1 MTQPTS
7 AVTGPVVRVEDLN
20 IKVRAGGEWTHLV
33 RDVSYTVE
41 PGDCLAIVGESGAGK
56 SITIR
61 AVLGLLDPHK
71 FQVTGKVW
79 LGGTEL
85 GTLRPAARRAHVTR
99 HASLVFQDP
108 SRSLNP
114 IMRVGPQI
122 AETLLKGSG
131 RQEKLTRAQAR
142 ERSID
147 LMRAVGIG
155 APEERY
161 HAYPHELSGG
171 MKQRIVIAIALA
183 CGSQVMF
190 CDEPTSALDVTTQ
203 AQIMDLL
210 DDLRAKRG
218 ITTVVITHDL
228 ALAASRAEQVIVM
241 YAGQVVEALPAARL
255 AASARMPYTE
265 ALIYAAPDPDAD
277 VAPPIRWRLPS
288 GAQPL
293 PVRGLPRPIE
303 GRPPDP
309 RFPLP
314 GCSFQPRC
322 GHAEADCAVQ
332 APGLTV
338 VDANHSLRCL
348 HPLAAGSALEAARP

>member
-1 MTQPTS
+1 MTAP
-7 AVTGPVVRVEDLN
+7 APVVQVEDLN
-20 IKVRAGGEWTHLV
+20 IKVRDGGGWVHLV
-33 RDVSYTVE
+33 RDLSYAVA
-41 PGDCLAIVGESGAGK
+41 PGDCLAVVGESGAGK
-56 SITIR
+56 SISVR
-61 AVLGLLDPHK
+61 AVLGLLDERT
-71 FQVTGKVW
+71 FRVTGKVW
-79 LGGTEL
+79 LGGVEL
-85 GTLRPAARRAHVTR
+85 GALRPGARRAHVTR

-131 RQEKLTRAQAR
+131 RTERLSRPQAR
-142 ERSID
+142 ARSIE

-183 CGSQVMF
+183 CGAQVMF

-210 DDLRAKRG
+210 DDLRATRG

-228 ALAASRAEQVIVM
+228 SLAASRARQVLVM
-241 YAGQVVEALPAARL
+241 YAGQVVETLPAADL
-255 AASARMPYTE
+255 AAHARMPYTE
-265 ALIYAAPDPDAD
+265 ALILAAPDPDAD
-277 VAPPIRWRLPS
+277 
-288 GAQPL
+288 G
-293 PVRGLPRPIE
+293 GLPRPIE

-309 RFPLP
+309 RAPLP

-322 GHAEADCAVQ
+322 GYAAADCAVQ

-338 VDANHSLRCL
+338 VDDTHSLRCW
-348 HPLAAGSALEAARP
+348 HPLATGSALEAARP

>member
-1 MTQPTS
+1 MTP
-7 AVTGPVVRVEDLN
+7 AAIPEDIPGGEVVPADEVVRVENLN
-20 IKVRAGGEWTHLV
+20 VRVRGQSGWTHLV
-33 RDVSYTVE
+33 RDLSYSVSA
-41 PGDCLAIVGESGAGK
+41 GGCLAVVGESGAGK
-56 SITIR
+56 SLTIR
-61 AVLGLLDPHK
+61 ATLGLLDERL
-71 FQVTGKVW
+71 FQVSGRVW
-79 LGGTEL
+79 LGGVDL
-85 GTLRPAARRAHVTR
+85 GALRPAQRRAHVTR
-99 HASLVFQDP
+99 YASLVFQDP

-122 AETLLKGSG
+122 TETLLKGSG
-131 RQEKLTRAQAR
+131 RQQRLSRAQAR
-142 ERSID
+142 QRSIE

-210 DDLRAKRG
+210 DDLRTKRG

-265 ALIYAAPDPDAD
+265 ALIYAAPDPD
-277 VAPPIRWRLPS
+277 S
-288 GAQPL
+288 EG
-293 PVRGLPRPIE
+293 GLPRPIE

-322 GHAEADCAVQ
+322 GYAEADCAAQ
-332 APGLTV
+332 TPRLTA
-338 VDANHSLRCL
+338 VDFNHSLRCW
-348 HPLAAGSALEAARP
+348 HPLAAGSVLEAARS

>member
-1 MTQPTS
+1 MTQPTP

-20 IKVRAGGEWTHLV
+20 IKVHAGGEWTHLV
-33 RDVSYTVE
+33 RDVSYTVD

-61 AVLGLLDPHK
+61 AVLGLLDPHR

-122 AETLLKGSG
+122 AETLLAGSG
-131 RQEKLTRAQAR
+131 KQEKLTRAQAR

-241 YAGQVVEALPAARL
+241 YAGQVVEVLPAARL

-265 ALIYAAPDPDAD
+265 ALIYAAPDPD
-277 VAPPIRWRLPS
+277 S
-288 GAQPL
+288 EG
-293 PVRGLPRPIE
+293 GLPRPIE

-309 RFPLP
+309 RFPPP

>member
-1 MTQPTS
+1 MTASSVPI
-7 AVTGPVVRVEDLN
+7 AAVEDLN
-20 IKVRAGGEWTHLV
+20 IKVRGGGGWTHLV
-33 RDVSYTVE
+33 RDLSFAVH

-61 AVLGLLDPHK
+61 AILGLLEERK

-85 GTLRPAARRAHVTR
+85 SALRPAARRAHING

-114 IMRVGPQI
+114 IMQVGPQI
-122 AETLLKGSG
+122 AETFSNGSG

-142 ERSID
+142 ERSIE

-155 APEERY
+155 APEQRY

-210 DDLRAKRG
+210 DDLREQRG

-228 ALAASRAEQVIVM
+228 SLAASRADQVLVM

-255 AASARMPYTE
+255 AANARMPYTQ
-265 ALIYAAPDPDAD
+265 ALIYAAPEPDAE
-277 VAPPIRWRLPS
+277 
-288 GAQPL
+288 G
-293 PVRGLPRPIE
+293 GLPRPIE

-309 RFPLP
+309 RALPP

-322 GHAEADCAVQ
+322 GYAEADCVTR
-332 APGLTV
+332 APELTL
-338 VDANHSLRCL
+338 VDENHSLRCW
-348 HPLAAGSALEAARP
+348 HPLATGSALEAAHP

>member
-1 MTQPTS
+1 M
-7 AVTGPVVRVEDLN
+7 ENLN
-20 IKVRAGGEWTHLV
+20 IKVRDGSGWTHLV
-33 RDVSYTVE
+33 RDLSYAVD
-41 PGDCLAIVGESGAGK
+41 PGACLAIVGESGAGK
-56 SITIR
+56 SVTVR
-61 AVLGLLDPHK
+61 AVLGLLDERK
-71 FQVTGKVW
+71 FRVTGTVW
-79 LGGTEL
+79 LGGAEL
-85 GTLRPAARRAHVTR
+85 GSLRPAARRAHVTR

-131 RQEKLTRAQAR
+131 RRDKLTRAQAR

-155 APEERY
+155 APQERY

-183 CGSQVMF
+183 CGSQVIF

-210 DDLRAKRG
+210 DELRATRG

-228 ALAASRAEQVIVM
+228 ALAASRAQRVLVM
-241 YAGQVVEALPAARL
+241 YAGQVVEALPAADL
-255 AASARMPYTE
+255 AANARMPYTE
-265 ALIYAAPDPDAD
+265 ALIYAVPDPDAED
-277 VAPPIRWRLPS
+277 
-288 GAQPL
+288 
-293 PVRGLPRPIE
+293 GLPRPID

-309 RFPLP
+309 RVPQP

-322 GHAEADCAVQ
+322 PHAAADCAER
-332 APGLTV
+332 APGLTLV
-338 VDANHSLRCL
+338 ADNHSLRCW
-348 HPLAAGSALEAARP
+348 HPLAAGSALKATHAHD

>member
-1 MTQPTS
+1 MTAP
-7 AVTGPVVRVEDLN
+7 APVVQVEDLN
-20 IKVRAGGEWTHLV
+20 IKVRDGGGWVHLV
-33 RDVSYTVE
+33 RDLSYAVA
-41 PGDCLAIVGESGAGK
+41 PGDCLAVVGESGAGK
-56 SITIR
+56 SVSVR
-61 AVLGLLDPHK
+61 AALGLLDERT
-71 FQVTGKVW
+71 FRVTGKVW
-79 LGGTEL
+79 LGGVEL
-85 GTLRPAARRAHVTR
+85 GALRPGARRAHVTR

-131 RQEKLTRAQAR
+131 RTERLSRPQAR
-142 ERSID
+142 ERSIE

-183 CGSQVMF
+183 CGAQVMF

-210 DDLRAKRG
+210 DDLRATRG

-228 ALAASRAEQVIVM
+228 SLAASRARQVLVM
-241 YAGQVVEALPAARL
+241 YAGQVVETLPAADL

-265 ALIYAAPDPDAD
+265 ALILAAPDPDAD
-277 VAPPIRWRLPS
+277 
-288 GAQPL
+288 G
-293 PVRGLPRPIE
+293 GLPRPIE

-309 RFPLP
+309 RAPLP

-322 GHAEADCAVQ
+322 GYAAADCAAQ
-332 APGLTV
+332 APGLTA
-338 VDANHSLRCL
+338 VDDTHSLRCW
-348 HPLAAGSALEAARP
+348 HPLATGSALEAARP

>member
-1 MTQPTS
+1 MTQPTP
-7 AVTGPVVRVEDLN
+7 ANAGPVVRVEDLN

-33 RDVSYTVE
+33 RDVSYTAD

-71 FQVTGKVW
+71 FQVTGRVW

-108 SRSLNP
+108 ARSLNP

-122 AETLLKGSG
+122 AETLRYGSG
-131 RQEKLTRAQAR
+131 RPEKLTRAQAR
-142 ERSID
+142 ERSIE

-210 DDLRAKRG
+210 DDLRTKRG

-265 ALIYAAPDPDAD
+265 ALIYAAPDPDD
-277 VAPPIRWRLPS
+277 ES
-288 GAQPL
+288 
-293 PVRGLPRPIE
+293 GLPRPIE

-322 GHAEADCAVQ
+322 GYAEADCAAQ
-332 APGLTV
+332 APGLTDV
-338 VDANHSLRCL
+338 AVNHSLRCW
-348 HPLAAGSALEAARP
+348 HPLAAGSVLEAARS